1 MIHPQALAACAAL
14 LLFALTGCGAETA
27 PSSAAPPS
35 PTLSASTACVPTEA
49 DATPVTVYTE
59 EDLLRSFKDLEYAK
73 GCTATGCVL
82 ADDAAYG
89 LMGIVQYTDET
100 GNACNLS
107 FINQEGY
114 GMPIGLDADGRMA
127 IASDSVLTYAG
138 NGTVT
143 LSLCSPEES
152 KQYDY
157 SVEYSYSPE
166 ASATNFILSSSERD

>member
-1 MIHPQALAACAAL
+1 MIQPKALAACAAL
-14 LLFALTGCGAETA
+14 LFTLTGCGAETA
-27 PSSAAPPS
+27 ASSAAPPA
-35 PTLSASTACVPTEA
+35 PEVSAPAVSTPTEA
-49 DATPVTVYTE
+49 DAISAMAYTE
-59 EDLLRSFKDLEYAK
+59 EDLLRSFSESEYAK

-89 LMGIVQYTDET
+89 LMGVVQYTDET
-100 GNACNLS
+100 GNPCNLS

-127 IASDSVLTYAG
+127 IASDSVLTYIG

-143 LSLCSPEES
+143 LSLCNPEES